1 MSRNGWTEERR
12 ARQAEAIRRWK
23 PWEKSTGP
31 ASDAGKSR
39 VSRNAYKGA
48 RWVQLRLLTKQLNTA
63 LREQKTQLCAHRPD
77 GPGSSR

>member
-1 MSRNGWTEERR
+1 MSSNGWTEERR

-39 VSRNAYKGA
+39 VSRNAYKGG
-48 RWVQLRLLTKQLNTA
+48 RRPR
-63 LREQKTQLCAHRPD
+63 LREIQRGMREVLAALDEMQYETIYLAL
-77 GPGSSR
+77 SR